1 MFITGTFHV
10 RGHRINMRDAS
21 LHEIASFYCRS
32 GTHTRSCG
40 HNQLE
45 NRAENKETKSAAN
58 FFGDWFGLSLKLTLI
73 STLIMN
79 KWDRRLHSDSRCF
92 SIQAVRLTSLSW
104 FYQAG
109 VRGAARQNLRRR
121 FGASEEPLLA
131 IKVMLYKAV

>member
-1 MFITGTFHV
+1 
-10 RGHRINMRDAS
+10 MRDAS
-21 LHEIASFYCRS
+21 LHEIASFYRRS
-32 GTHTRSCG
+32 ETHTRSCS

-92 SIQAVRLTSLSW
+92 SFQAVRLTSLSW

-109 VRGAARQNLRRR
+109 VCGAARQNLRRR